1 MSKWKK
7 VRLGDLG
14 NFRTGGTPSRSKPE
28 FFQGDIPWITTV
40 ALGKKMIDES
50 DAVEFISDE
59 ALKKSSTKL
68 IKPNSVMIGIRVGV
82 GKTAINKVAMATNQD
97 IISIEDIEESILHKP
112 YLISFISSRSNLIN
126 SLKRGATI
134 QGISSSVLK
143 DLLIPLPPLD
153 IQKQIAHELD
163 TVSEL
168 LALRKQQLEELDQLI
183 KSVFYEMFGDPVTN
197 ERGWEVKPFDQIGT
211 LNSGGTPPRSN
222 SSFFNGD
229 INWFSAGELNSRYLH
244 ESKEKITISALSSS
258 SAKLFDENSML
269 IGMYDTAAFKLGILT
284 SKSSSNQ
291 ACANIAVNKNLV
303 NIEWLYDCCKLM
315 RDFFLSNRRGVR
327 QKNLTL
333 GMIRSFEI
341 PVPPLPIQDKFADI
355 VTQIESQKALIK
367 KAINETQLLFD
378 SLMSKYFD
386 D

>member
-1 MSKWKK
+1 MSVAKGASYPA
-7 VRLGDLG
+7 VSNSDVY
-14 NFRTGGTPSRSKPE
+14 GT
-28 FFQGDIPWITTV
+28 
-40 ALGKKMIDES
+40 
-50 DAVEFISDE
+50 
-59 ALKKSSTKL
+59 
-68 IKPNSVMIGIRVGV
+68 
-82 GKTAINKVAMATNQD
+82 
-97 IISIEDIEESILHKP
+97 
-112 YLISFISSRSNLIN
+112 
-126 SLKRGATI
+126 
-134 QGISSSVLK
+134 
-143 DLLIPLPPLD
+143 LIPLPPLD
-153 IQKQIAHELD
+153 IQKKIARELD

-168 LALRKQQLEELDQLI
+168 LKLRKQQLEELDQLI